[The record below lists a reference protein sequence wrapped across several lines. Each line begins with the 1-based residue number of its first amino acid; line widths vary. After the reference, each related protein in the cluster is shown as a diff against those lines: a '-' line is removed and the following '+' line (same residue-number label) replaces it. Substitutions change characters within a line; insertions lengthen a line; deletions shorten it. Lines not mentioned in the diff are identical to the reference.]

1 MGYGSDGDDDMAL
14 IMALVWSID
23 MGYGG
28 DQDVSTVYR
37 GDQDAGMTVIRVLVW

>member
-1 MGYGSDGDDDMAL
+1 MGYGSDQDDDMAL

-28 DQDVSTVYR
+28 DQDV
-37 GDQDAGMTVIRVLVW
+37 GMTVIRVLVW